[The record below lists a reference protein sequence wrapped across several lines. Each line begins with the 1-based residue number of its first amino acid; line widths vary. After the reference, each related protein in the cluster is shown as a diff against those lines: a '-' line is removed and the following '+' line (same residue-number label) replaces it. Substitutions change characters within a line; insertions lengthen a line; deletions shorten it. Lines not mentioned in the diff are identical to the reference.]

1 LLRRAPWTTLGI
13 ASLVLGVGSTLL
25 TPSGLAATE
34 GRALRVADG
43 GGRDSVV
50 VPATGGGATESV
62 GSSFT
67 YLAARASG
75 APLAQVQPTPG
86 PTDNSVRVILAPDAR
101 GPLPPAVTMPVNQLP
116 ATVASSVSTPNGVLA
131 STSVSGAML
140 ASSTNSTTAGTS
152 TGSSSRITNLPATA
166 SGARIVNIAQSQLG
180 ARYTWAGVSPATGFD
195 CSGFVYY
202 VLLTVGH
209 AIPRTMDDQLAA
221 GRRVRLEELRPGD
234 VLFYADTYTSGLSHN
249 AIYIGDRKMIHA
261 VDEST
266 GVAITPVDSAYWDQ
280 RFVTAVRFMD

>member
-1 LLRRAPWTTLGI
+1 LVRRAPWTTLGI

-50 VPATGGGATESV
+50 VPTTGGGVNESV
-62 GSSFT
+62 GSTFT

-75 APLAQVQPTPG
+75 ASPAQVLPTPG
-86 PTDNSVRVILAPDAR
+86 PTDNNVRVILAPDAR

-116 ATVASSVSTPNGVLA
+116 ATLASSVSTPNGMLA
-131 STSVSGAML
+131 STSVPGATL
-140 ASSTNSTTAGTS
+140 ASSLYSSTTGAA
-152 TGSSSRITNLPATA
+152 TGNSSRITNLPATA
-166 SGARIVNIAQSQLG
+166 SGARVVNIAQSQIG
-180 ARYTWAGVSPATGFD
+180 ARYTWAGISPATGFD

-202 VLLTVGH
+202 VFQAVGH
-209 AIPRTMDDQLAA
+209 PIPRTMDDQLAA

-234 VLFYADTYTSGLSHN
+234 VLFYSDTYTSGLSHN
-249 AIYIGDRKMIHA
+249 AIYIGDRKMVHA

-280 RFVTAVRFMD
+280 RFVTAVRIMD